1 MELTVE
7 DLEPAKLENIERL
20 ALAVGAQLPNNCPR
34 QSRVYA
40 RSLMRNVLYALR
52 QDALR
57 ARRAEQAARA
67 RS

>member
-20 ALAVGAQLPNNCPR
+20 AQAVGARLPSGCPR
-34 QSRVYA
+34 RSRAYA
-40 RSLMRNVLYALR
+40 RDLMRNVLYALR

-57 ARRAEQAARA
+57 ARAAERAQSA
-67 RS
+67 S

>member
-20 ALAVGAQLPNNCPR
+20 ALAVGARLPNDCPR
-34 QSRVYA
+34 RSQAYA
-40 RSLMRNVLYALR
+40 RGLMRNVLYALR

-57 ARRAEQAARA
+57 ARAAERAQRV
-67 RS
+67 S